1 MITPGIVY
9 ALTFAALAFLFLRR
23 STATRTPAGT
33 ALEALLAGALG
44 AAVGTRFFHLVV
56 SGKLLQLPPA
66 AWFDPSEGTASWGA
80 YLGAIVGLAAYA
92 ALTRSSPLPHLDVA
106 TSCAGLGDA
115 IGRWACYFSG
125 DDFGVVS
132 SVPWAI
138 RFSAGSLAHQA
149 HVSRGLVDAAA
160 PASLPVHPM
169 QFYLMVNGLVV
180 FLVTSAVWRRTRDR
194 PGVTAAAFL
203 LLYGSTRFWWE
214 FFRDPGGAGLTV
226 FPSTSQWMCML
237 LVAAGAA
244 SLWLLRG
251 RAHRPP
257 PPAVLSVPRRY

>member
-9 ALTFAALAFLFLRR
+9 ALTFAALALLFLRR
-23 STATRTPAGT
+23 SRATGVLPGT

-56 SGKLLQLPPA
+56 SGKLLDLPPA
-66 AWFDPSEGTASWGA
+66 AWLDPSEGTASWGA
-80 YLGAIVGLAAYA
+80 YLGAIAGLAAYS

-115 IGRWACYFSG
+115 IGRWACYFAG
-125 DDFGVVS
+125 DDFGIVS
-132 SVPWAI
+132 SVPWSI
-138 RFSAGSLAHQA
+138 RFPAGSLAHQA
-149 HVSRGLVDAAA
+149 HLSRGLIDPGA

-169 QFYLMVNGLVV
+169 QFYLMANGLVV
-180 FLVTSAVWRRTRDR
+180 FLLTSAAWRRSRHR

-214 FFRDPGGAGLTV
+214 FFRDPGGTGMMV
-226 FPSTSQWMCML
+226 FPSTSQWMCVL
-237 LVAAGAA
+237 LVVAGAA
-244 SLWLLRG
+244 ALWLLRG
-251 RAHRPP
+251 RTHRPLRPAAVSAP
-257 PPAVLSVPRRY
+257 PMN